1 MRKVQTGLRL
11 DEDVVK
17 EIKKRAEESGSS
29 FNGYLEKVVT
39 EHLKEDGYRKEEEI
53 PDRIRVSVSEDM
65 KERIKAIC
73 EDTGMSVKELLE
85 DFLNRK
91 SIAPVEIMVTDLLQL
106 LREMDLIV
114 TEINGIYTV
123 MAKSGTVYEGEM
135 NSILRYVREL
145 NEKVNRIFE
154 TEYLDRRKILTDA
167 RKRVFREIHVPMTR
181 RKEKR

>member
-1 MRKVQTGLRL
+1 
-11 DEDVVK
+11 
-17 EIKKRAEESGSS
+17 
-29 FNGYLEKVVT
+29 
-39 EHLKEDGYRKEEEI
+39 
-53 PDRIRVSVSEDM
+53 
-65 KERIKAIC
+65 
-73 EDTGMSVKELLE
+73 MSVKELLE